1 MDPLFWVAH
10 GAMERIFQKSVFAG
24 IFSDMVYSTVDHC
37 EGHSAQSVKSWLN
50 GYYFEDESVDTS
62 TLTNAELIGI
72 LDPSSDKY
80 RDYLNFVYDTFSF
93 DWCSSSDSWF
103 TKRTL

>member
-10 GAMERIFQKSVFAG
+10 GAMERIFQKSVFSG
-24 IFSDMVYSTVDHC
+24 IFSDMTYSTVDHC
-37 EGHSAQSVKSWLN
+37 EGHSAESVKSWLK
-50 GYYFEDESVDTS
+50 GYYLEDESVDTS

-72 LDPSSDKY
+72 LDPNSDKY

-103 TKRTL
+103 TK